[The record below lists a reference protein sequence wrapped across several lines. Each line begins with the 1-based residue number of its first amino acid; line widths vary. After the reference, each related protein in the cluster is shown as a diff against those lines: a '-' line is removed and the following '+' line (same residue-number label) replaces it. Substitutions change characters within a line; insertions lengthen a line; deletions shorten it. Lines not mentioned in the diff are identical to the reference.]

1 MPSGETI
8 WATDYFIVMKA
19 LIFLVN
25 LLLMA
30 AAPLLFDFN
39 NDTDPTTW
47 RVVDDVVMGGRSDG
61 HFKINGA
68 GNGLFYG
75 EVSLEN
81 NGGFS
86 SVRHRFKPKQVSDY
100 THCVI
105 RVKGDGHRYQLRFK
119 SSLNDAHSYIY
130 YFTTT
135 GEWEEITVPLAE
147 MYPTFRGR
155 KLRMPNYPGEQLA
168 EIAFLIGNK
177 EAQAFCLE
185 LDYLRLA

>member
-1 MPSGETI
+1 
-8 WATDYFIVMKA
+8 MKA
-19 LIFLVN
+19 LILSIN

-30 AAPLLFDFN
+30 TAPLLFDFTI
-39 NDTDPTTW
+39 DTDLAAW

-61 HFKINGA
+61 HFKINEA

-86 SVRHRFKPKQVSDY
+86 SVRHRFSAIPVGDY
-100 THCVI
+100 SHCVI
-105 RVKGDGHRYQLRFK
+105 RLKGDGRRYQLRFK

-130 YFTTT
+130 YFTTS

-168 EIAFLIGNK
+168 EVAFLIGNK
-177 EAQAFCLE
+177 EAQTFRLE
-185 LDYLRLA
+185 LDYLRLE

>member
-1 MPSGETI
+1 
-8 WATDYFIVMKA
+8 MKA
-19 LIFLVN
+19 LILSIN

-30 AAPLLFDFN
+30 TAPLIFDFST
-39 NDTDPTTW
+39 DTDPAAW

-61 HFKINGA
+61 HFSINEA
-68 GNGLFYG
+68 GNGVFAG
-75 EVSLEN
+75 KVSLEN

-86 SVRHRFKPKQVSDY
+86 SVRHRFEAKPVDEY

-105 RVKGDGHRYQLRFK
+105 RLKGDGRRYQLRFK

-130 YFTTT
+130 YITTS

-177 EAQAFCLE
+177 EAEPFRLE
-185 LDYLRLA
+185 LDYLRLE

>member
-1 MPSGETI
+1 MS
-8 WATDYFIVMKA
+8 ATF
-19 LIFLVN
+19 
-25 LLLMA
+25 
-30 AAPLLFDFN
+30 PLFDFST
-39 NDTDPTTW
+39 DTDPAAW

-61 HFKINGA
+61 HFSINEA
-68 GNGLFYG
+68 GNGVFFG

-86 SVRHRFKPKQVSDY
+86 SVRHRFEAKSVGDY
-100 THCVI
+100 SHCVI
-105 RVKGDGHRYQLRFK
+105 RLKGDGRRYQLRFK
-119 SSLNDAHSYIY
+119 SSVNDAHSYIY
-130 YFTTT
+130 YFTTS

-177 EAQAFCLE
+177 EAQTFRLE
-185 LDYLRLA
+185 LDYLRLE